1 MRLIL
6 IRPVCCRSRS
16 STDSVRLADSTS
28 APTGRRRCAW
38 PDAAD
43 ARDGEHAVLASAT
56 SVRRR
61 GHYDWF
67 VRVRPPGARRVR
79 RLLLLEEVRRAAQ
92 LHVPLSCMSHSA
104 FGLGLCL
111 SCVPPGTAR
120 HATCMSRIAGAAH
133 RLRYSVYRPM
143 LVPSSALSLCVC
155 THLSD

>member
-120 HATCMSRIAGAAH
+120 HADVHVSDCRRGAQTPVQCVQANA
-133 RLRYSVYRPM
+133 RSILGAEP
-143 LVPSSALSLCVC
+143 LCVY
-155 THLSD
+155 TSL